1 MILGQLVV
9 GESVVED
16 RQEDEVEAHS
26 LLANEAAA
34 EGQQGNEWSNSV
46 HIHQQ
51 RHGRHAG

>member
-1 MILGQLVV
+1 MSRI
-9 GESVVED
+9 D
-16 RQEDEVEAHS
+16 RRTKLRPI

-51 RHGRHAG
+51 PHGRHAG